1 MIKKFERGKKY
12 KFSMTQ
18 YHSLYR
24 NEDIPK
30 WAFKL
35 DGEIVRNIKDNIGYL
50 EKHKNFILAIAPEW
64 CIEV

>member
-1 MIKKFERGKKY
+1 
-12 KFSMTQ
+12 MTQ

>member
-1 MIKKFERGKKY
+1 MIKKFEKGKKY
-12 KFSMTQ
+12 RFSMTQ

-35 DGEIVRNIKDNIGYL
+35 DGEIVRNICNNIGYIEL
-50 EKHKNFILAIAPEW
+50 RKNFALGIAPEW
-64 CIEV
+64 CIED